1 MKFQH
6 SLLNEISRSLKNTR
20 ESISVAESVTSGY
33 LQFSFSQMKDASEFY
48 KGGLT
53 AYTLEEKVN
62 LLNVDKTEAEKV
74 DCVSQNIA
82 DQMAFNVAK
91 LFNSDWGIA
100 VTGYAT
106 PVAESQCKIFAY
118 FTIVF
123 KNKVIVAEKIELDDK
138 TDALNAQI
146 YYAEFILESLNK
158 NLNTQH

>member
-6 SLLNEISRSLKNTR
+6 SLLNEISRSLKNTH

-106 PVAESQCKIFAY
+106 PVAESQFKIFAY

-138 TDALNAQI
+138 TDALTAQI

-158 NLNTQH
+158 NLKTQH